1 MQNTVTFDPYI
12 IYHIYIIYIQ
22 IIPLMQSDAKP
33 QGATHALALYTPRFG
48 NELWKLTG
56 HSSGLSRN
64 AEMPRCDVT
73 NVTCTDHLL
82 SYSMCHLLCAHTVYT

>member
-1 MQNTVTFDPYI
+1 
-12 IYHIYIIYIQ
+12 
-22 IIPLMQSDAKP
+22 MQSDAKP
-33 QGATHALALYTPRFG
+33 QGATRALALYTPRFG

-64 AEMPRCDVT
+64 AVMPRCDVT

-82 SYSMCHLLCAHTVYT
+82 SYSMCVYSSTLCTHCVYITYVTYVFCILFAIIKLNI